1 MSILRQS
8 KCRAMAQAVSH
19 LSLNAEA
26 RVRSVSVRV
35 GFVVEKV
42 ALGQVSLRGLRFF
55 SVSILPPW
63 RSMLIYH
70 LKDKQQA
77 S

>member
-8 KCRAMAQAVSH
+8 KCRAMAQAVSR

-35 GFVVEKV
+35 GFVMEKV

-55 SVSILPPW
+55 LSVFFHRGAPCAYIT
-63 RSMLIYH
+63 
-70 LKDKQQA
+70 
-77 S
+77 